1 MRSSTALG
9 VTGFSLIAVTYG
21 MARFSWGLMMPE
33 VMQDVPFSVHLA
45 GFITACSYLS
55 YCLSTAAAPW
65 LVARFGARATAYLAA
80 LCAAGGLLLLACAF
94 SPLMLAAG
102 LFIAGLSAGL
112 ASPAIASAVSDGLPP
127 AQQDSTNTAINAG
140 TSAGIMF
147 SVPILLLLPGGWRA
161 ACVAFA
167 LLALLCLFPARRYLP
182 DDRRA
187 HHPDRIRWRDL
198 VRQRSLV
205 RLAIVAFISGSAS
218 AAWWSFGPEI
228 LNNHLHLDAHIS
240 SLLWLTGGGAG
251 IAGALTG
258 TARRWL
264 SMVQIYRLSLLC
276 MALPLL
282 VLAILE
288 GFSWWLFPAV
298 ALGGAGYVTLS
309 GVLLVYG
316 AAATPGTAAA
326 GVGVAFFMLAAGQI
340 AGSALFGAAYAGLG
354 AGVTLAGFAVMAL
367 GMMILSRKKRQFHRE
382 P

>member
-1 MRSSTALG
+1 MKPAIALG

-21 MARFSWGLMMPE
+21 MARFAWGLMMPA
-33 VMQDVPFSVHLA
+33 VMKEIPFSVHLA
-45 GFITACSYLS
+45 GIVTACSYIS

-65 LVARFGARATAYLAA
+65 LVARFGARVSACLAA

-102 LFIAGLSAGL
+102 LFIAGLSAGV
-112 ASPAIASAVSDGLPP
+112 ASPAIASAVGETLPP
-127 AQQDSTNTAINAG
+127 AQQDSANTAINAG
-140 TSAGIMF
+140 TSAGIML
-147 SVPILLLLPGGWRA
+147 SVPVLLLLPGGWRA

-167 LLALLCLFPARRYLP
+167 LLALLCLLPARRYLP
-182 DDRRA
+182 ADRRA
-187 HHPDRIRWRDL
+187 GQKDRAGWRDL
-198 VRQRSLV
+198 IRQRSLL

-218 AAWWSFGPEI
+218 AAWWSFGPDI
-228 LNNHLHLDAHIS
+228 LRHHLHLDARAS

-258 TARRWL
+258 AARRAL
-264 SMVQIYRLSLLC
+264 SLVQIYRLSLLC

-282 VLAILE
+282 LLASLE

-316 AAATPGTAAA
+316 ATATPAAPA
-326 GVGVAFFMLAAGQI
+326 SGVGVAFFMLAAGQV

-354 AGVTLAGFAVMAL
+354 ASTALLGFAAL
-367 GMMILSRKKRQFHRE
+367 ALAMTAMLPGAHKR
-382 P
+382 

>member
-1 MRSSTALG
+1 MRSSTMLG
-9 VTGFSLIAVTYG
+9 ITGFSLIAVTYG
-21 MARFSWGLMMPE
+21 MARFSWGLMMPA
-33 VMQDVPFSVHLA
+33 VTRDVPFSVHLA
-45 GFITACSYLS
+45 GIITACSYLS

-65 LVARFGARATAYLAA
+65 LVARFGARVTAYLAA

-127 AQQDSTNTAINAG
+127 ARQDAANTAINAG
-140 TSAGIMF
+140 TSAGIML

-167 LLALLCLFPARRYLP
+167 LLAMLCLFPARRYLP
-182 DDRRA
+182 DERRA
-187 HHPDRIRWRDL
+187 HDPDRIRWRDL
-198 VRQRSLV
+198 IRQRSLV
-205 RLAIVAFISGSAS
+205 RLAIVAFISGSSS

-228 LNNHLHLDAHIS
+228 LHNHLHLDARTS
-240 SLLWLTGGGAG
+240 SLLWLIGGGAG

-258 TARRWL
+258 SVRRWL

-282 VLAILE
+282 VLAALE

-316 AAATPGTAAA
+316 AAATPGSAAA
-326 GVGVAFFMLAAGQI
+326 GVGVAFFMLAAGQV

-354 AGVTLAGFAVMAL
+354 AAVTLIGFAVMAL
-367 GMMILSRKKRQFHRE
+367 GMMVVMPASNSD
-382 P
+382 